1 MASGVMVDAKCVE
14 AISSLVKS
22 RTYRSAVFKITDDMT
37 KVQLEKT
44 YAPGAG
50 SPKEDWDA
58 FKKDLPESDC
68 RYIVYDFAY
77 EHQGA
82 TKQRVLF
89 LLWSPEYSKV
99 RSKMIYAS
107 SQEGVVTKL
116 EGVQRQLQCTD
127 AEEVQYE
134 AIAKQLAAHTAG
146 Y

>member
-1 MASGVMVDAKCVE
+1 MDAKCVE
-14 AISSLVKS
+14 AFSSLVRS
-22 RTYRSAVFKITDDMT
+22 RTYRSAIFQINDDMT
-37 KVQLEKT
+37 KVHLEKT
-44 YAPGAG
+44 YPPGEG
-50 SPKEDWDA
+50 SPKEDWEA
-58 FKKDLPESDC
+58 FTKDLPESDC
-68 RYIVYDFAY
+68 RYVVYDFAY
-77 EHQGA
+77 EHQGT

-127 AEEVQYE
+127 AEEIQYE